1 MSIAICW
8 QGQFEKIVSNLTR
21 TEELRKRLK
30 RAIFASA
37 FLLVSPL
44 ILIAWI
50 EKQVSRS
57 ELIFIGL
64 GQFLALFPSMIGSY
78 IRAAY
83 YFALL
88 ECCSWEIHVGFG
100 SYFSH
105 RAARL
110 GANVA
115 MGGYC
120 VIGTASIGDG
130 VMMASRVS
138 IPSGKRQHVDAA
150 GRLCSTTT
158 LDRVSVGRNSWIGEG
173 AIILAD
179 VGSGCIVSAGT
190 VVTAP
195 TPDGYLIAG
204 NPGKLIKEL
213 RVESI

>member
-1 MSIAICW
+1 MDNSAR
-8 QGQFEKIVSNLTR
+8 GERFR
-21 TEELRKRLK
+21 RYLK
-30 RAIFASA
+30 KAVFTSA

-44 ILIAWI
+44 LLIAWI
-50 EKQVSRS
+50 EKRVSRS
-57 ELIFIGL
+57 ELIFIGF

-78 IRAAY
+78 MRAAY

-88 ECCSWEIHVGFG
+88 DRCSWEIHVGFG

-105 RAARL
+105 RAAEL
-110 GANVA
+110 GARVA

-120 VIGTASIGDG
+120 IVGTASIGDG

-138 IPSGKRQHVDAA
+138 IPSGKRQHIDAS
-150 GRLCSTTT
+150 GKLCSNTT
-158 LDRVSVGRNSWIGEG
+158 LERVSVGSNSWIGEG

-190 VVTAP
+190 VVTTS
-195 TPDGYLIAG
+195 TPDGHLVAG

-213 RVESI
+213 NV

>member
-1 MSIAICW
+1 MEPSVR
-8 QGQFEKIVSNLTR
+8 GERFR
-21 TEELRKRLK
+21 RHLK
-30 RAIFASA
+30 KAVFAGA

-44 ILIAWI
+44 VLLAWI
-50 EKQVSRS
+50 EKRLSKS

-64 GQFLALFPSMIGSY
+64 GQCLALLPGIIGSY
-78 IRAAY
+78 MRAAY
-83 YFALL
+83 YFVLL
-88 ECCSWEIHVGFG
+88 ERCSWEIHVGFG

-115 MGGYC
+115 IGGYC
-120 VIGTASIGDG
+120 IIGTASIGDG

-138 IPSGKRQHVDAA
+138 IPSGKRQHVDTS
-150 GRLCSTTT
+150 GKLCSTTT
-158 LDRVSVGRNSWIGEG
+158 LDRVSVGSHSWIGEG

-190 VVTAP
+190 VVTTS
-195 TPDGYLIAG
+195 TPDGYLVAG

-213 RVESI
+213 RGGRE

>member
-1 MSIAICW
+1 VDNS
-8 QGQFEKIVSNLTR
+8 GRGERF
-21 TEELRKRLK
+21 RKHLK
-30 RAIFASA
+30 KAVFAGA

-50 EKQVSRS
+50 EKRFSRS
-57 ELIFIGL
+57 ESIFIGL
-64 GQFLALFPSMIGSY
+64 GQFLALVPGIIGSY
-78 IRAAY
+78 MRAAY

-88 ECCSWEIHVGFG
+88 DRCSWEIHVGFG

-120 VIGTASIGDG
+120 IVGTASIGDG

-138 IPSGKRQHVDAA
+138 IPSGKRQHVDAS
-150 GRLCSTTT
+150 GKLCSTTT
-158 LDRVSVGRNSWIGEG
+158 LDRVSVGSHSWIGEG
-173 AIILAD
+173 SIILAD

-190 VVTAP
+190 VVTTK
-195 TPDGYLIAG
+195 TPDGYLVAG
-204 NPGKLIKEL
+204 NPGRLIKEL
-213 RVESI
+213 RV

>member
-1 MSIAICW
+1 M
-8 QGQFEKIVSNLTR
+8 SNLTR
-21 TEELRKRLK
+21 REGLRKCLK

-44 ILIAWI
+44 ILLAWL
-50 EKQVSRS
+50 EKRVSGS

-64 GQFLALFPSMIGSY
+64 GQFLALFPGMIGSY

-88 ECCSWEIHVGFG
+88 DRCSWEIHVGFG

-115 MGGYC
+115 IGGYC
-120 VIGTASIGDG
+120 IIGTASISDG

-138 IPSGKRQHVDAA
+138 IPSGKRQHVDAV
-150 GRLCSTTT
+150 GKLCSTTT
-158 LDRVSVGRNSWIGEG
+158 LERVSVGRNSWIGEG

-179 VGSGCIVSAGT
+179 VGNSCIVSAGT
-190 VVTAP
+190 VVTTP
-195 TPDGYLIAG
+195 TPDGYLVAG

-213 RVESI
+213 GV

>member
-1 MSIAICW
+1 MRKPVGDA
-8 QGQFEKIVSNLTR
+8 TR
-21 TEELRKRLK
+21 GERLRRHLK
-30 RAIFASA
+30 KAIFTSA

-44 ILIAWI
+44 VLIAWI
-50 EKQVSRS
+50 EKRVSSS

-64 GQFLALFPSMIGSY
+64 GQFLALFPGMIGTY
-78 IRAAY
+78 VRAAY

-88 ECCSWEIHVGFG
+88 DRCSWEIHVGFG

-105 RAARL
+105 RAAKL

-120 VIGTASIGDG
+120 IVGTASIGDG

-138 IPSGKRQHVDAA
+138 IPSGKRQHVDAS
-150 GRLCSTTT
+150 GKLCSTTT
-158 LDRVSVGRNSWIGEG
+158 LDQVSVGSNSWIGEG

-190 VVTAP
+190 VVTTS
-195 TPDGYLIAG
+195 TPDDYLVAG

-213 RVESI
+213 RN

>member
-1 MSIAICW
+1 MRKPVGDA
-8 QGQFEKIVSNLTR
+8 TR
-21 TEELRKRLK
+21 GERLRRHLK
-30 RAIFASA
+30 KVIFASA

-44 ILIAWI
+44 IVVAWI
-50 EKQVSRS
+50 EKRISS
-57 ELIFIGL
+57 GELIFVGL
-64 GQFLALFPSMIGSY
+64 GQFLALFPGMIGIY
-78 IRAAY
+78 VRAAY

-88 ECCSWEIHVGFG
+88 DRCSWEIHVGFG

-120 VIGTASIGDG
+120 IVGTASIGDG

-138 IPSGKRQHVDAA
+138 IPSGKRQHVDAT
-150 GRLCSTTT
+150 GKLCSTTT
-158 LDRVSVGRNSWIGEG
+158 LERVSVGRNSWIGEG

-190 VVTAP
+190 VVTTP
-195 TPDGYLIAG
+195 TPDGYLVAG

-213 RVESI
+213 RN